1 MTYLTRGIHAA
12 AVLLFAANVG
22 MRADSATTGNLGNN
36 IISGA
41 GTYTWSPTI
50 NAPHG
55 TANGTMTVEHNLW
68 TDPVLTV
75 HAFVNGTDAG
85 SFVVQMPPFFGPSVT
100 TLDIGSLLVDGVNTI
115 TFDGGGGSEA
125 EYSISRV
132 TVNFDVVAA
141 PPPPPPPPPETN
153 AVPVSTNI
161 VPFIAR
167 ATVLHYMTRTP
178 LAVEEGSSVSGELR
192 LQFNEQKKSSLAKF
206 DLDARGLLPKK
217 EYTLVAI
224 TDTETNAAASLTSD
238 KQGRLDVSY
247 MQKGHGGDH
256 GKKAFPAELGSA
268 TDLRAVALL
277 DGSTTVAWAWVNT
290 PPKYQY
296 LAKRNLTP
304 ADTNSGAVGALRL
317 KANAEELKFA
327 VGAAGLVPGATYHL
341 ALNSTL
347 VASLLADA
355 DGRVGF
361 VGWPASA
368 PSVLDLRAVAVLD
381 GSSNVVLSTVLP
393 K

>member
-22 MRADSATTGNLGNN
+22 VRADTATTGDLGAN

-50 NAPHG
+50 SAPYG
-55 TANGTMTVEHNLW
+55 TANGTITVEHNLW
-68 TDPVLTV
+68 TDPVLNV
-75 HAFVNGTDAG
+75 HVYVNGTDAG
-85 SFVVQMPPFFGPSVT
+85 SFVVQMPPFFGPTVS
-100 TLDIGSLLVDGVNTI
+100 TLTIGNLLVDGVNTI

-125 EYSISRV
+125 QYSISRA
-132 TVNFDVVAA
+132 TLNFDVVAA
-141 PPPPPPPPPETN
+141 PPPPPPPPPATN
-153 AVPVSTNI
+153 SVPVSTNDT
-161 VPFIAR
+161 PFLSR
-167 ATVLHYMTRTP
+167 AAVLHYMTFTP
-178 LAVEEGSSVSGELR
+178 LAAEEGSPVSGELR
-192 LQFNEQKKSSLAKF
+192 LQFKQQKNSSLEKL
-206 DLDARGLLPKK
+206 DLDARGLALKR
-217 EYTLVAI
+217 EFVLVAI
-224 TDTETNAAASLTSD
+224 TGTGTNAVASVPSD
-238 KQGRLDVSY
+238 KRGRLSLSWSR
-247 MQKGHGGDH
+247 KGQGGDN
-256 GKKAFPAELGSA
+256 GKNAFPDELASVA
-268 TDLRAVALL
+268 DLRAIALL

-290 PPKYQY
+290 SPKYQY
-296 LAKRNLTP
+296 LVKRALTP
-304 ADTNSGAVGALRL
+304 ANMNSDAVGAVRL

-327 VGAAGLVPGATYHL
+327 VGAAGLVPGAPYHL
-341 ALNSTL
+341 TLNSTV

-368 PSVLDLRAVAVLD
+368 PNVLDLRAVAVLD